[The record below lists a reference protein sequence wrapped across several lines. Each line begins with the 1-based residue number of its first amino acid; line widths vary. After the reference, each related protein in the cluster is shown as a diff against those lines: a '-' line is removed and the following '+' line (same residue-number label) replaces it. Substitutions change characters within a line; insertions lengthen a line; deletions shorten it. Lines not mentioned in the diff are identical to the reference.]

1 MEEYYQRYRANSGKF
16 KEQKGENGQ
25 KDKKAKT
32 VVTVCTIMDGNKFGR
47 GVSVCSPSDT
57 PNMVA
62 GSNWARRYAIHSIK
76 PNRKGLRRPD
86 VPITDYRAIRTIL
99 NTDCPFV
106 MQSEMNPNL
115 TFQEKAFFFGKKNVG
130 AGKIHLVELT
140 EGNGTT
146 QYFSSDFRDPNPLI

>member
-25 KDKKAKT
+25 KGKKAKI
-32 VVTVCTIMDGNKFGR
+32 VVTVCTIMDGNKLGR

-57 PNMVA
+57 PNVVL

-106 MQSEMNPNL
+106 MQSEMNPGL
-115 TFQEKAFFFGKKNVG
+115 TFQEKAFFFGKKNVN
-130 AGKIHLVELT
+130 ADKIPSTKLIMESGPL
-140 EGNGTT
+140 
-146 QYFSSDFRDPNPLI
+146 QLYASAFRDSNPTI